1 MVTTEYRC
9 ASHFKRI
16 VAFQYHCAMPSEPEQ
31 FFQQLAI
38 KLRQDIKDHLM
49 TWDEF
54 QDYAEGEVA
63 FVVSVRA
70 NGQVVMQGVS
80 EPDDI
85 KKIEGV
91 FLHLEFDRYWVFSPT
106 AAASENAHMTL
117 SAYKDRMHSWLEQ
130 IPMFPAEHVEF
141 SAALAN
147 VRDFDHPTFD
157 DFKAML
163 LTREV
168 TQYEIRLDLLAY
180 LCGPDE
186 IALLIMNVMRQH
198 NLKSAGKSNPKAKA
212 KAEAKSKNKHL
223 H

>member
-1 MVTTEYRC
+1 
-9 ASHFKRI
+9 
-16 VAFQYHCAMPSEPEQ
+16 
-31 FFQQLAI
+31 
-38 KLRQDIKDHLM
+38 M

-54 QDYAEGEVA
+54 EDYAEGEVA
-63 FVVSVRA
+63 FVASIRPD
-70 NGQVVMQGVS
+70 GQVVLQGVS
-80 EPDDI
+80 EPDDV

-106 AAASENAHMTL
+106 AAASEKAHMTL
-117 SAYKDRMHSWLEQ
+117 STYKDRMYAWLEQ
-130 IPMFPAEHVEF
+130 IPMLPTEHSEF
-141 SAALAN
+141 NAALAN

-180 LCGPDE
+180 VCGPDE
-186 IALLIMNVMRQH
+186 LASLIMNVMHQH
-198 NLKSAGKSNPKAKA
+198 HSKSAGKTNPKAK
-212 KAEAKSKNKHL
+212 SKKKHL